1 LRKTTKLAVV
11 AALLLFTV
19 QLFPVSAATSTVP
32 GPAISVV
39 LSIVPPRLPADGGTY
54 PAVIIS
60 LADVASLPT
69 VALENV
75 TVFLASSQTNIASI
89 PDSVTIPAGKEYAIA
104 NVTTTST
111 PGTAS
116 ITAHAE
122 GLNSPTPLALT
133 TVRPSGYPSKLLVL
147 TSPSTF
153 LPRSDTGVVRVEVVD
168 DAGLP
173 SKAITSIAVALTSS
187 NASIASL
194 AQTSL
199 TLPAGSI
206 FVDGS
211 FTTTEPGSAVI
222 TATAGGYSSGAAL
235 VTVNKPGTCQGS
247 CLPSELSLKVVAAGT
262 PGTLPSDGNIYKV
275 LEVGLQTSSGTPVT
289 SSSDTVVQLT
299 SDNPDVVSVPTL
311 VSIPAG
317 SISTITTVATSA
329 LAGVVNVT
337 ATAAGLVPTAVPL
350 ETVIP
355 APSKLQ
361 TYVAPPSTAFSGI
374 GDYPILVVQ
383 LQDSSGNPARARQ
396 DTSVVV
402 TSSNSSLLSSFVT
415 LGIPKG
421 SDYVF
426 SYLHTKGVGKS
437 VLTASSQ
444 DLASSQSDLVSVP
457 SPLVVE
463 LQLTSTPL
471 QFIYENQTA
480 TFQFSVFLEG
490 KPVQGLNVSW
500 AVTGGQITPP
510 FGSTGTSGM
519 TSAIFKPG
527 TYGSYNITAGAS
539 SPQTGI
545 VSKTY
550 PLLVA
555 QVPAKPSPS
564 LAEQILNLWY
574 YFVAAA
580 AVVVIAVV
588 YLFRMRRKKQRAEI
602 EAGFEVV

>member
-1 LRKTTKLAVV
+1 MSKTIKLAVV

-19 QLFPVSAATSTVP
+19 QLFPASAATSTVP
-32 GPAISVV
+32 GPATSVV
-39 LSIVPPRLPADGGTY
+39 LTIVPPKLPADGGMY
-54 PAVIIS
+54 SAVIIS
-60 LADVASLPT
+60 LADSANLPT

-75 TVFLASSQTNIASI
+75 TVFLASSQTNIASV
-89 PDSVTIPAGKEYAIA
+89 PDSLTIYAGQEYAIA

-122 GLNSPTPLALT
+122 GLNSPSPSPLQ
-133 TVRPSGYPSKLLVL
+133 TVKPSGYPSKLLVF

-153 LPRSDTGVVRVEVVD
+153 LPRPDSGVVRVEVVD

-173 SKAITSIAVALTSS
+173 SKAITPIAVTLTSS
-187 NASIASL
+187 NGSIASL

-199 TLPAGSI
+199 TVPAGSI
-206 FVDGS
+206 FADGS
-211 FTTTEPGSAVI
+211 FGTTDSGSAVI

-235 VTVNKPGTCQGS
+235 VTVNKPGSCQGA
-247 CLPSELSLKVVAAGT
+247 CLASQISLKVIAAGS
-262 PGTLPSDGNIYKV
+262 PGTLPSDGGNYKV
-275 LEVGLQTSSGTPVT
+275 LEVGLQTSSGVPTT
-289 SSSDTVVQLT
+289 SSSGTFVQLT

-311 VSIPAG
+311 ISIPAG
-317 SISTITTVATSA
+317 SISTLATVTTSA

-337 ATAAGLVPTAVPL
+337 ATTPGLVPTSVPIQ
-350 ETVIP
+350 TVIP

-361 TYVAPPSTAFSGI
+361 AYVAPPSSAFSSN

-396 DTSVVV
+396 DTSVIV

-421 SDYVF
+421 NDYVS

-444 DLASSQSDLVSVP
+444 DLASSQSNLISVS

-463 LQLTSTPL
+463 LALTSTPL
-471 QFIYENQTA
+471 RFIYQNQTA

-490 KPVQGLNVSW
+490 QPVPGLNVSW
-500 AVTGGQITPP
+500 ATTGGQITPTS
-510 FGSTGTSGM
+510 GSTGASGSTS
-519 TSAIFKPG
+519 TVFIPS
-527 TYGSYNITAGAS
+527 TYGEYNVSAGAY
-539 SPQTGI
+539 SPQTGL
-545 VSKTY
+545 VSKVY
-550 PLLVA
+550 PLLVV
-555 QVPAKPSPS
+555 QVPPKPAPS
-564 LAEQILNLWY
+564 LAQQILSLWY

-580 AVVVIAVV
+580 AVVVVAVI